1 MKRNYPFLPCS
12 VFCKGAEKKTV
23 SNQWQFIR
31 IADVF
36 CIRIKWKKE
45 GKKGKKN

>member
-12 VFCKGAEKKTV
+12 VFCKGAEKKNGFESMAIY
-23 SNQWQFIR
+23 SNSG
-31 IADVF
+31 
-36 CIRIKWKKE
+36 CILYPYKMEKR